1 MSDIYIVISV
11 GDGASIERLTRA
23 KLEERLNEKWWG
35 DKPVHD
41 YRAFDNGPIDL
52 MATHGLY
59 IVKGDCIKPKPRKV
73 IETWE
78 L

>member
-1 MSDIYIVISV
+1 MSDIYTVISV

-23 KLEERLNEKWWG
+23 KLTERLNEKWWG
-35 DKPVHD
+35 DKRILD
-41 YRAFDNGPIDL
+41 YRAFDNGAIDL
-52 MATHGLY
+52 MATEGLF
-59 IVKGDCIKPKPRKV
+59 IIKGDCIMPKPKKV